1 MKPNALIRFMK
12 RLWPTFLF
20 HSGWVTKLLMDSST
34 NSQVDPAAPPN
45 SQVDSVAP
53 PNWQVDSVAPAVSV
67 PDTRKEYVKEAC
79 QDLRRRLWLYLL
91 PILIVLAVGW
101 LWIPDDR
108 EVITNITVRNV
119 FLYSAL
125 LAAFVT
131 FLTIRHFSLKY
142 HIIVRY
148 AFLLRRMNDNEPEK
162 GCGLSSFQ
170 MKRWMNRDLRH
181 LAHLLARLPL
191 TIGSRQPDVMLKT
204 ARKAAY
210 VQWLQVWVAQPL
222 DDNTFGCLHTE
233 LFKSFSTVLDRQW
246 QSLPEREPDPREQI
260 TNSQRAAYVLL
271 SVVFAVGAVALIIN
285 GKSLETTWPGVS
297 QIGATLLAV
306 GAYLSLGRA
315 GFIPGSLQQALDTAK
330 KVTGE

>member
-1 MKPNALIRFMK
+1 MKPNALKRFRQ
-12 RLWPTFLF
+12 RLWPIFL
-20 HSGWVTKLLMDSST
+20 HSAWVTNLLMDLPT
-34 NSQVDPAAPPN
+34 NSQVDP
-45 SQVDSVAP
+45 VAP
-53 PNWQVDSVAPAVSV
+53 PVSV
-67 PDTRKEYVKEAC
+67 SDSRKEYIKEAC
-79 QDLRRRLWLYLL
+79 QDLRRRLLLYLL
-91 PILIVLAVGW
+91 PILIILLAGW
-101 LWIPDDR
+101 FLIPDDW

-119 FLYSAL
+119 FIYSAL

-142 HIIVRY
+142 HIIACY
-148 AFLLRRMNDNEPEK
+148 ALLLQRMKDNRPEDQ

-170 MKRWMNRDLRH
+170 MKRCMNRDLRH
-181 LAHLLARLPL
+181 LARLLARLPL

-204 ARKAAY
+204 ARKAAF

-222 DDNTFGCLHTE
+222 DDKTFSCLYTE
-233 LFKSFSTVLDRQW
+233 LFKSFSTILERQW

-260 TNSQRAAYVLL
+260 TNWQRAAYVLL
-271 SVVFAVGAVALIIN
+271 GVVFAVGAVALIIN

-330 KVTGE
+330 KVTGK